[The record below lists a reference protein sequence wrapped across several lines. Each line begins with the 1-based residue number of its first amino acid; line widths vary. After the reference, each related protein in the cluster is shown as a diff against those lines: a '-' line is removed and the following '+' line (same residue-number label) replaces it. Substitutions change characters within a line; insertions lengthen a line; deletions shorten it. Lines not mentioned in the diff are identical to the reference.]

1 MVSESELAA
10 KPLPE
15 RLTMLV
21 VDEPHRT
28 AMFAFQHF
36 APEHLRYE
44 KLRELAQMSRS
55 VLLLSGTP
63 VLHQETG
70 FLAML
75 HLLDPTAYPL
85 SDLQTFK
92 ERINERQT
100 VAEALM
106 DLGDDASVFFAEDAL
121 KRLEVSFAPYRSPTM
136 ASSKESRVPLRER
149 LNTVSRS

>member
-1 MVSESELAA
+1 
-10 KPLPE
+10 
-15 RLTMLV
+15 
-21 VDEPHRT
+21 
-28 AMFAFQHF
+28 
-36 APEHLRYE
+36 
-44 KLRELAQMSRS
+44 MSRS

-106 DLGDDASVFFAEDAL
+106 DLGDDASVFFAEDA
-121 KRLEVSFAPYRSPTM
+121 
-136 ASSKESRVPLRER
+136 
-149 LNTVSRS
+149 